1 LILLA
6 AAGQIAL
13 ERARATG
20 AEPSPFAAL
29 ALVGS
34 ACLAV
39 LLFRKND
46 LLPALPHPLEPPRF
60 SGALYAA
67 CAPGGVVLLAALAV
81 HLRADPG
88 DATAARLWL
97 VGVVLLLLPGVADW
111 YRSARRRGAQSRREG
126 RRALA
131 AAALLF
137 LVAFAVRSWGGV
149 ENFPPWVDGDESG
162 TGIAG
167 RELLAAGPG
176 GMFGFWDM
184 GNPGMTLVVSQ
195 AAAWPFGKGLRALR
209 LGAALLGSLTVVLL
223 FDFSRRLIGSRAGF
237 LAALLLAFNH
247 AFVHYS
253 RVGQIYVETPFCA
266 SVVLA
271 LLLRA
276 LTGGSFLTL
285 TGAGVALGI
294 GAATYIP
301 AQLLPPLVALTLAGW
316 AIIGRWP
323 SKSLLVVLASVGGIA
338 VLTCAPMFATVFRM
352 PLEIAYQ
359 RIPTIS
365 LLQADGFV
373 QLRDSYGAD
382 SVRDAVVQHVS
393 RTLSIF
399 NFGGDYFKAYGA
411 DRALHDPVT
420 AALTPAAYALLLWKL
435 SSPVGWVSIVFSG
448 AYLTGGVL
456 LCASPP
462 TYHRTLVVLLFSSLG
477 VAWTVTG
484 LARLL
489 TDRPR
494 TRRYV
499 TAAIAL
505 AVVVA
510 SAWLNLHYYFREL
523 GRTRLTDAG
532 FALGNVIC
540 RYAGTHT
547 VIDATVLDGREYV
560 PPSGYPLLEC
570 PEAKR
575 IRVERV
581 SDLRRLSELTGAER
595 VLLVVPSDVEAAN
608 PPELRGYHLVR
619 RFVDSSIQLPTR
631 LSLSILEYERVR

>member
-13 ERARATG
+13 ERARAAG
-20 AEPSPFAAL
+20 ASPSPLAAL

-39 LLFRKND
+39 VLFRRND
-46 LLPALPHPLEPPRF
+46 RLPASPRPLEPPLF
-60 SGALYAA
+60 SGTLYAA
-67 CAPGGVVLLAALAV
+67 CAPGGLVLLAALAV
-81 HLRADPG
+81 HLRAGPG
-88 DATAARLWL
+88 EAAAARLWL
-97 VGVVLLLLPGVADW
+97 VGLVLLLLPGLADW
-111 YRSARRRGAQSRREG
+111 YRAARRRGAQLRRDSRRVV
-126 RRALA
+126 A

-137 LVAFAVRSWGGV
+137 LVAFAVRSRGV
-149 ENFPPWVDGDESG
+149 ETFPPWVDADESA

-167 RELLAAGPG
+167 REIRAAGPG

-184 GNPGMTLVVSQ
+184 GNPGMTLAVSQ

-223 FDFSRRLIGSRAGF
+223 FDFSRRLIGSGAGF

-253 RVGQIYVETPFCA
+253 RVGQIYVETPFFA
-266 SVVLA
+266 ALVLA

-285 TGAGVALGI
+285 TGAGVALGV

-301 AQLLPPLVALTLAGW
+301 AQLLPPLVALSLAGW

-323 SKSLLVVLASVGGIA
+323 SKALLVALASVGGIA
-338 VLTCAPMFATVFRM
+338 ALTSAPMFATVLRM

-365 LLQADGFV
+365 LLRADGFV

-382 SVRDAVVQHVS
+382 GVRDAVVQHVF
-393 RTLSIF
+393 RTVSIF

-420 AALTPAAYALLLWKL
+420 AALTPAAYALLLWKM

-462 TYHRTLVVLLFSSLG
+462 TYHRTLVVLLFSCLG
-477 VAWTVTG
+477 VAWTITG
-484 LARLL
+484 LARLVAA
-489 TDRPR
+489 RPR
-494 TRRYV
+494 TRTYF
-499 TAAIAL
+499 TAAIGL
-505 AVVVA
+505 AVVAA
-510 SAWLNLHYYFREL
+510 SAGFNLHYYFREL
-523 GRTRLTDAG
+523 PRTRLTDAG
-532 FALGNVIC
+532 FELGNVIC

-560 PPSGYPLLEC
+560 PSSQYPLLEC
-570 PEAKR
+570 PEAER
-575 IRVERV
+575 IRIESV

-595 VLLVVPSDVEAAN
+595 IVLVVPSEVEAAN
-608 PPELRGYHLVR
+608 PAEHRAYRLVR
-619 RFVDSSIQLPTR
+619 RSVDSSIQLPTR
-631 LSLSILEYERVR
+631 LSLSILEYERIR